1 MKNFSPKILMAS
13 VGQAPFHAAAQVTV
27 HDAKNKLVRFIYR
40 PERLR
45 NHEVRDAIEK

>member
-1 MKNFSPKILMAS
+1 MTPDLTLMAF
-13 VGQAPFHAAAQVTV
+13 VGQALFHAATHVTV